1 MSSPKAGEAK
11 VSRHDEL
18 PGKKFQPASASFS
31 DPKSLVT
38 FIFGPGDKTMELI
51 VHKEVACH
59 YFEVLNAAFNSSFI
73 EGSTQT
79 YRIKNF
85 REVTF
90 TCMDQWLYS
99 QRFNLLHHDP
109 AFDCKISM
117 DKDFSQFQELLSYLI
132 SLPNLGFQPPVQLW
146 VLADLLAI
154 PKLQNAAIDALQSV
168 TEESDLGIEDLRS
181 CCFRYIYKNS
191 MNESQLRK
199 YILAPFVRRTVD
211 PDTIKDDAK
220 VYPHAMLVDVSE
232 MYISMNV
239 NKDGLEDMNATE
251 FYVDVH
257 DA

>member
-38 FIFGPGDKTMELI
+38 FIFGPGDKTTELI

-59 YFEVLNAAFNSSFI
+59 
-73 EGSTQT
+73 
-79 YRIKNF
+79 
-85 REVTF
+85 
-90 TCMDQWLYS
+90 
-99 QRFNLLHHDP
+99 
-109 AFDCKISM
+109 
-117 DKDFSQFQELLSYLI
+117 
-132 SLPNLGFQPPVQLW
+132 QPKVQLW
-146 VLADLLAI
+146 VLADLLAM
-154 PKLQNAAIDALQSV
+154 PKLQNAVIDALQNV
-168 TEESDLGIEDLRS
+168 AEESDLRIENLRS

-220 VYPHAMLVDVSE
+220 AYPHAMLVDVSE

-239 NKDGLEDMNATE
+239 KKDGLEDMNATE